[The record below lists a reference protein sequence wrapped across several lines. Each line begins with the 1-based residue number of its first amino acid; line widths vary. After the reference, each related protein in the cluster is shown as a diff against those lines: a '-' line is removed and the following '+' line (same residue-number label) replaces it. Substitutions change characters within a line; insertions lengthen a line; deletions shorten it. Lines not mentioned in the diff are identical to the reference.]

1 MINTAGQSG
10 TADISKKAVLQDFIY
25 TSIKERIINGEI
37 PPGGIIIENS
47 FTEEFGTSRTPIRE
61 ALLRLQRDRLVSIYP
76 RQGTFATQ
84 ISIKDVYEIFDIR
97 LLIEPAVA
105 RQICPTVDL
114 EKMESFR
121 EQFGDKNLALIS
133 YKKWFY
139 LDRSFHDFL
148 IESSGN
154 ETLIRTYQDIM
165 DQHLRVRILAG
176 KSPSR
181 ANKTND
187 EHIRIIDAFARRDAE
202 AVEQYMREHIIASR
216 EAAVT
221 LDRF

>member
-1 MINTAGQSG
+1 MIDTARHSG

-25 TSIKERIINGEI
+25 SSIKERIINGDI
-37 PPGGIIIENS
+37 PPGGIIIENN
-47 FTEEFGTSRTPIRE
+47 FAEEFGTSRTPIRE
-61 ALLRLQRDRLVSIYP
+61 ALLRLQRDRLVVIYP

-105 RQICPTVDL
+105 RKICAAVDL
-114 EKMESFR
+114 EKIESFR
-121 EQFGDKNLALIS
+121 EPFMDRSLAQSS

-148 IESSGN
+148 IEASGN

-176 KSPSR
+176 KSPRR
-181 ANKTND
+181 ADKTND
-187 EHIRIIDAFARRDAE
+187 EHIRIIDAFIRRDE
-202 AVEQYMREHIIASR
+202 DAVEQFMREHIIASR

-221 LDRF
+221 LDRL

>member
-61 ALLRLQRDRLVSIYP
+61 ALLRLQRDR
-76 RQGTFATQ
+76 QGTVATQ

-121 EQFGDKNLALIS
+121 EQFGDKNLAQIS